1 MEYVRIDTTQNVAI
15 DYEIASLGERIL
27 AYLIDLLVFVAYA
40 ITWFIIIDGLQ
51 GSFDIGPAIFLL
63 LALPLFF
70 YDLLCEILF
79 NGQSFGKKAMRIKVV
94 RLDGS
99 QPTFGGY
106 LLRWL
111 LRLIEGGFTCYGAIA
126 ILVYLVN
133 GKGQRLGDLAA
144 GTTVIKLKP
153 RVALTDV
160 TAAHETH
167 NEPYTPV
174 YPQASHLSDKDAA
187 IIKELLATSIR
198 ERNTAML
205 AALSSRVQ
213 ELLEVHEI
221 DDPEIFLKT
230 VLKDFTYYTQ
240 GQ

>member
-27 AYLIDLLVFVAYA
+27 AYLIDLLIFVAYA
-40 ITWFIIIDGLQ
+40 FTWFIIIDGLKETIP
-51 GSFDIGPAIFLL
+51 FNIALFWV

-79 NGQSFGKKAMRIKVV
+79 NGQSFGKKVMKIKVV
-94 RLDGS
+94 KLDGT
-99 QPTFGGY
+99 QPTFGSY

-111 LRLIEGGFTCYGAIA
+111 LRLIEGGAFCYGAVA
-126 ILVYLVN
+126 MVVYLIN

-153 RVALTDV
+153 RVGLADV
-160 TAAHETH
+160 TTSHDVQAT
-167 NEPYTPV
+167 YTPV
-174 YPQASHLSDKDAA
+174 YPQASHLSDRDAA
-187 IIKELLATSIR
+187 IIKDLLSTSIR
-198 ERNTAML
+198 ERNMEML
-205 AALSSRVQ
+205 TALSSRVQ
-213 ELLEVHEI
+213 ELLDVKEVT
-221 DDPEIFLKT
+221 DPELFLKT

-240 GQ
+240 GE